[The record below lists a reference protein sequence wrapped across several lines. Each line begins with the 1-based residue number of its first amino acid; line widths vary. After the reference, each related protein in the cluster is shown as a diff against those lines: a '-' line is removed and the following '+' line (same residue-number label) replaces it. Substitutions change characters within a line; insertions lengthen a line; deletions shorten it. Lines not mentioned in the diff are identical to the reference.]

1 VILPPETSILRIK
14 REDLDPMSTL
24 KDKVV
29 IITGGGAGIGLAA
42 ARGFAAAG
50 AKILVTGRRGA
61 LLDEIAASE
70 PNIEGFVADI
80 SNPADAPRTVAK
92 ALELWGRLDVL
103 VNNAGAGAPIGLA
116 EATADRVNAIY
127 AVNVVGPTLLAA
139 AAVPHLEATG
149 GSIINISSTVGQKPL
164 PGFADYAASKA
175 ALEQLTR
182 CWALEL
188 APKGVRVNAV
198 AAGPVETAFLQE
210 RMGFSE
216 AEAEAIKAH
225 ERSLIP
231 LGRRGVPD
239 DVSPWIVALADPAA
253 GWITGQILGVDG
265 GFVLV

>member
-1 VILPPETSILRIK
+1 
-14 REDLDPMSTL
+14 MGTL

-29 IITGGGAGIGLAA
+29 IITGGGGGIGLAA
-42 ARGFAAAG
+42 ARGFVGAG
-50 AKILVTGRRGA
+50 AKVLITGRRGA
-61 LLDEIAASE
+61 LLNEISAGE
-70 PNIEGFVADI
+70 PNIKGFVADT
-80 SNPADAPRTVAK
+80 SNPADASHTVAK

-103 VNNAGAGAPIGLA
+103 VNNAGAGVPIALA

-139 AAVPHLEATG
+139 AAVPHLEATR
-149 GSIINISSTVGQKPL
+149 GSIINISSTLGQKPM

-188 APKGVRVNAV
+188 APKGVRVNAI
-198 AAGPVETAFLQE
+198 ASGPVETSFLQE

-216 AEAEAIKAH
+216 TEAEAVKAH

-231 LGRRGVPD
+231 LGRRGMPD
-239 DVSPWIVALADPAA
+239 DVSPWIVALANSSA